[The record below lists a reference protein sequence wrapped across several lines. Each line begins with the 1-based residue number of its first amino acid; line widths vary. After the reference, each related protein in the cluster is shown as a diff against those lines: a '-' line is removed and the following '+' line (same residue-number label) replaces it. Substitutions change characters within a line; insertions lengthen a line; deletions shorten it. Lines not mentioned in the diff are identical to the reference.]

1 MPAPSG
7 DGKADYVCIRY
18 FPFAGFVDRLLCKP
32 DNFCSPKLLDVFNIC
47 TFSKNDFQN
56 WGKIQN
62 FSKKFADRLIT
73 PVCDMSLWMQPLL
86 CCNMSD
92 TIFWRKRRTRA
103 PGTSALTEVF
113 LPPFTAILCGLRTVY
128 SAKLRGILSCIL
140 CNLHVNLD
148 LMDSMARVI
157 LPSSSSGTPY
167 IVRSLPIC
175 AISFLLD
182 PPAVDPSGHPT
193 SYRKLCPISI
203 VVHLLAV

>member
-7 DGKADYVCIRY
+7 DGKADYVCVRY

-92 TIFWRKRRTRA
+92 TNFWRKRRTRA
-103 PGTSALTEVF
+103 PGTSALAEIF
-113 LPPFTAILCGLRTVY
+113 LPHSLLYYAVSVL
-128 SAKLRGILSCIL
+128 
-140 CNLHVNLD
+140 
-148 LMDSMARVI
+148 
-157 LPSSSSGTPY
+157 Y
-167 IVRSLPIC
+167 IQPNFKACYCAFC
-175 AISFLLD
+175 AISMSTLTLWT
-182 PPAVDPSGHPT
+182 AWSGLRPRFTHRST
-193 SYRKLCPISI
+193 CRVRSWPICTVSFSS
-203 VVHLLAV
+203 